1 MNRRHVLTGGVAA
14 AAALAGAGWAWWRYQ
29 PHDAADGA
37 VDALWGQQWDGPQGQ
52 TVRMADFR
60 GRPLLLNFWATWC
73 PPCVEELPLLNAFYR
88 EQQGKGWQV
97 LALAVDQAGP
107 VRKFLERLPLAF
119 PVAMAGLSGVD
130 LSKQLG
136 NTGGG
141 LPFTILFDRQGR
153 VAERKI
159 GQVHA
164 EDLQA
169 WLQRV

>member
-1 MNRRHVLTGGVAA
+1 MNRRHVLTGGVATV
-14 AAALAGAGWAWWRYQ
+14 AALAGAGWAWWRYE
-29 PHDAADGA
+29 PHEAQDGA
-37 VDALWGQQWDGPQGQ
+37 VDALWGQQWDGLQGQ

-60 GRPLLLNFWATWC
+60 GQPLLLNFWATWC

-88 EQQGKGWQV
+88 EQRGKGWQV
-97 LALAVDQAGP
+97 LGLAVDQVGP
-107 VRKFLERLPLAF
+107 VRKFLERLPLTF

-141 LPFTILFDRQGR
+141 LPFTILFDREGH

>member
-1 MNRRHVLTGGVAA
+1 M
-14 AAALAGAGWAWWRYQ
+14 
-29 PHDAADGA
+29 
-37 VDALWGQQWDGPQGQ
+37 
-52 TVRMADFR
+52 
-60 GRPLLLNFWATWC
+60 
-73 PPCVEELPLLNAFYR
+73 LNAFYR

-141 LPFTILFDRQGR
+141 LPFTIVFDRQGR

-159 GQVHA
+159 GQVHS